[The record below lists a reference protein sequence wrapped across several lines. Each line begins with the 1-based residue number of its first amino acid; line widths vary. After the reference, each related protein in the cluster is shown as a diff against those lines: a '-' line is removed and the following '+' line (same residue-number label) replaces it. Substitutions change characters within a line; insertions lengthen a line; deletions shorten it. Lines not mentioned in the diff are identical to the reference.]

1 MVISKKT
8 SSQLPQVKVVVN
20 GGAEMNE
27 EDADLLLS
35 PVATSKASKTPSLRR
50 SSRHVTPKKE
60 LVPGTNEWIT
70 KGGVITSPKAKKQV
84 AKTSTN
90 GISFPAEQ
98 TKEEE
103 AVALGQVQ
111 DGKCPR
117 STHSNK
123 STTNKRNNQATESR
137 VEGGPDEENSLPV
150 ATKTNS
156 IWNSRLTALIVCYLW
171 NSAFGAVCL
180 FRFIAVQG
188 AEYCSQKTLE
198 ANRSGSKL
206 VLLWGGLCA
215 AMTMATW
222 SLTVVVVNNILVV
235 RCIEKSN
242 PWFKTRTP
250 NAMKEEGVDAGWWD
264 EHLHQIMLEVKK

>member
-20 GGAEMNE
+20 DGAEMNE
-27 EDADLLLS
+27 EDADLLVS

-84 AKTSTN
+84 VKTPTN
-90 GISFPAEQ
+90 GASLPADE
-98 TKEEE
+98 TKEE
-103 AVALGQVQ
+103 LGQVQ
-111 DGKCPR
+111 DGKRPR

-123 STTNKRNNQATESR
+123 LATNKRNNQATESR
-137 VEGGPDEENSLPV
+137 VEVGPDGENSLPV

-180 FRFIAVQG
+180 FRSIAVQG

-250 NAMKEEGVDAGWWD
+250 NAMKEKDVDAGWWD
-264 EHLHQIMLEVKK
+264 EYLHQIMLEVKK